1 MDQLIILLLVIGAGL
16 SAYARARRE
25 GAWSWPLFAKTML
38 GVSALVALG
47 VGCVVWLGSVLG
59 PEHAWLVALVDL
71 VMTAAGVTVLA
82 LWLRPKQSRG
92 KR

>member
-1 MDQLIILLLVIGAGL
+1 MNELIIVLLVIGVGL
-16 SAYARARRE
+16 SAYGRARRE

-38 GVSALVALG
+38 GVSMLVALAA
-47 VGCVVWLGSVLG
+47 GCVVWLGSVLG
-59 PEHAWLVALVDL
+59 PEYAWLVALVDL
-71 VMTAAGVTVLA
+71 VMTAVGVTVLA